1 MPRAVACYVRL
12 VTPDDFRRLALALPE
27 TVEGEHHG
35 HPDFRAHGRVFA
47 SLHPDGVRAMVKVP
61 PAVQLRLVAQ
71 HANVFAPANGAWGR
85 AGCTMVVL
93 ALANAA
99 LLRDALQE
107 AWQFA
112 GLGPATRAGKSPKA
126 AKAKTVAAVKRRPP
140 R

>member
-1 MPRAVACYVRL
+1 MRRAAACYVRR

-47 SLHPDGVRAMVKVP
+47 SLHPDGARAMVKVP
-61 PAVQLRLVAQ
+61 PAVQQRLVAQ
-71 HANVFAPANGAWGR
+71 HANVCAPANGAWGR
-85 AGCTMVVL
+85 AGCTMVVM
-93 ALANAA
+93 ALANTT
-99 LLRDALQE
+99 LLREALQE

-126 AKAKTVAAVKRRPP
+126 AKAKPVAAVKRRPP

>member
-1 MPRAVACYVRL
+1 MRRSAACYVRR

-61 PAVQLRLVAQ
+61 PAVQQRLVAQ
-71 HANVFAPANGAWGR
+71 HANVCAPANGAWGR
-85 AGCTMVVL
+85 AGCTMVTL
-93 ALANAA
+93 ALAHAT
-99 LLRDALQE
+99 LLQDALQE

-112 GLGPATRAGKSPKA
+112 GLGPGTKSSARAIP
-126 AKAKTVAAVKRRPP
+126 AKASKRRPA